1 MVSHVFAETG
11 DPPTWLAQRCLPSLI
26 IVFSP
31 HDDRDRARDS
41 KPVWNNRTNADG
53 VHRDAVG
60 PHLMSFLPHVRF
72 QLWHWWPVL

>member
-11 DPPTWLAQRCLPSLI
+11 DRPTWLAQRCLPSLI
-26 IVFSP
+26 IVFSS

-53 VHRDAVG
+53 VHRDACRA
-60 PHLMSFLPHVRF
+60 PPHVLSATC
-72 QLWHWWPVL
+72 QIPAVHWWPVL